1 MKAAACI
8 ALSLVCAASAAQQTT
23 VEASHGIEHL
33 SNGSPDW
40 RASSVTVR
48 RALDRSTHGASLA
61 LGLNRTERF
70 GLDDTQVAATFVTP
84 LSERLVA
91 TFDANG
97 SATHRILPESSFGT
111 TLQYEF
117 ADAWLVHG
125 GVRTTRYDNV
135 RINQT
140 ALMFERYTGP
150 FSWAAGWRQARAF
163 GTYARGGELRGT
175 YFYGDRHSVGLIVA
189 AGREATNIGGLVTLT
204 SGRSVVLLGRHWLRQ
219 DLALT
224 YSASHARE
232 GDYYNR
238 NGVNLGLQLVF

>member
-1 MKAAACI
+1 MRAAAGI
-8 ALSLVCAASAAQQTT
+8 ALSFVCAAAAAQQTT

-48 RALDRSTHGASLA
+48 RKLDQSARGPSLA
-61 LGLNRTERF
+61 LGVNRTERF

-84 LSERLVA
+84 LSARLVA
-91 TFDANG
+91 TVDANG

-117 ADAWLVHG
+117 AEAWLVHG
-125 GVRTTRYDNV
+125 GVRTTRYNDV

-140 ALMFERYTGP
+140 VLMLERYTGP
-150 FSWAAGWRQARAF
+150 FSWAVGARQARAF

-175 YFYGDRHSVGLIVA
+175 YFYGERHSIGLIVA
-189 AGREATNIGGLVTLT
+189 AGREATNIGGIVTLT
-204 SGRSVVLLGRHWLRQ
+204 SGRSAVLLGRHWLRQ